1 MNNKEFT
8 KDLLKH
14 PIIKK
19 IFESNLW
26 ESSDIHKVIVE
37 EILEA
42 EATKPTEPAGPTSP
56 DTDTSGV
63 VNDRKEKIKKM
74 RDDIIS
80 SFKEMDLDVEDFDS
94 LEQPSFFRWM
104 YFILNSNGDEDIA
117 NLKINTSDKR
127 AILKVINAKSL
138 SSEIAQINSAMS
150 GELAKII
157 SNSFPDFKFTI
168 EDSENDPSIAKL
180 RAIEHEKDPKG
191 WLKSLIS
198 LATKYKRSL
207 TDDQKKYF
215 IIISRLLLKKYP
227 LKEAPNT
234 IGVEDIISGLSI
246 KDFVEDINDLAYIEN
261 TLEAIIKNARAKD
274 EKNSEEEKD
283 EPKTPEGPD
292 EDKVRKIVEL
302 AKNAVSSETARPFLT
317 AVYVELQKSL
327 GGNVSKTARNSY
339 RKILSAS
346 EGDGL
351 EGAQVEKLI
360 DSLPDFGSFLGADT
374 ELLVKGKMEQ
384 LATKKKEQAPSPV
397 EPEPKRENPKVV
409 DLFNTVLKDQFT
421 REMFSKA
428 IRPVQDYKKEIAQ
441 AMVNILAMEIG
452 DENLVSEG
460 FLDFLSRKNLKNKAD
475 FTGKVKDQ
483 SEQLIREIGRV
494 FKKAGRFSDFIR
506 SIDTLKKVVA
516 SNKFREIFGIIKR
529 EIKKKLSYSDS
540 EDGSVEKE
548 DESESSSFNL
558 YSSEETPAK
567 EEAEEENK
575 SETPAKEEEENKSET
590 PAKEEEE
597 NKSETPAKEEEEN
610 KSETPAKEEAENKSE
625 TPAKEE
631 AEEENKS
638 ETPAKEEAEEENKSE
653 TPAKEE
659 AEEEN
664 KSKTPAKEEE
674 EEENKSKTPAKEEE
688 EEKSENSDEL
698 SREVWADFEDSE
710 EEEIEESLQEA
721 IQNRLKPIIEKM
733 LEGKNG

>member
-42 EATKPTEPAGPTSP
+42 GEPQPTEPAGPTSP

-80 SFKEMDLDVEDFDS
+80 SFKEMDLDVEDFAS
-94 LEQPSFFRWM
+94 LKQPSFFRWM

-117 NLKINTSDKR
+117 SNRPKENDKK
-127 AILKVINAKSL
+127 AIFKVINAKSL

-180 RAIEHEKDPKG
+180 KAIEHEKDPKV

-207 TDDQKKYF
+207 TADQKKYF

-246 KDFVEDINDLAYIEN
+246 KDFVEDIDDLAYIEN

-274 EKNSEEEKD
+274 EASSEEEKD

-317 AVYVELQKSL
+317 AVSVELQKSL

-409 DLFNTVLKDQFT
+409 DLFNTVLKDQIT
-421 REMFSKA
+421 RKMFSKA
-428 IRPVQDYKKEIAQ
+428 IRPVQDYKKEY
-441 AMVNILAMEIG
+441 LRKLG
-452 DENLVSEG
+452 D
-460 FLDFLSRKNLKNKAD
+460 SRISL
-475 FTGKVKDQ
+475 
-483 SEQLIREIGRV
+483 
-494 FKKAGRFSDFIR
+494 
-506 SIDTLKKVVA
+506 
-516 SNKFREIFGIIKR
+516 
-529 EIKKKLSYSDS
+529 
-540 EDGSVEKE
+540 
-548 DESESSSFNL
+548 
-558 YSSEETPAK
+558 
-567 EEAEEENK
+567 
-575 SETPAKEEEENKSET
+575 
-590 PAKEEEE
+590 
-597 NKSETPAKEEEEN
+597 
-610 KSETPAKEEAENKSE
+610 
-625 TPAKEE
+625 
-631 AEEENKS
+631 
-638 ETPAKEEAEEENKSE
+638 
-653 TPAKEE
+653 
-659 AEEEN
+659 
-664 KSKTPAKEEE
+664 
-674 EEENKSKTPAKEEE
+674 
-688 EEKSENSDEL
+688 
-698 SREVWADFEDSE
+698 EV
-710 EEEIEESLQEA
+710 
-721 IQNRLKPIIEKM
+721 
-733 LEGKNG
+733 

>member
-26 ESSDIHKVIVE
+26 ESSDIRKVIVE

-42 EATKPTEPAGPTSP
+42 VATQATEPNPPSS
-56 DTDTSGV
+56 DIDTSDV
-63 VNDRKEKIKKM
+63 MNDRKEKIKKM

-80 SFKEMDLDVEDFDS
+80 SFKEMDLDVEDFAS
-94 LEQPSFFRWM
+94 LKQPSFFRWM

-117 NLKINTSDKR
+117 NLKINSSDKK
-127 AILKVINAKSL
+127 AILKVINTKSL

-180 RAIEHEKDPKG
+180 KAIEHEKDPKG
-191 WLKSLIS
+191 WFKSLIS

-207 TDDQKKYF
+207 TVDQKKYF

-274 EKNSEEEKD
+274 EASSEEEKD

-292 EDKVRKIVEL
+292 KDKVRKIVEL

-409 DLFNTVLKDQFT
+409 DLFNTVLKDQPT
-421 REMFSKA
+421 REMFSKV

-516 SNKFREIFGIIKR
+516 SNKFREIFGIIKSA
-529 EIKKKLSYSDS
+529 IKDELYTNSTPAK
-540 EDGSVEKE
+540 EEAEEEK
-548 DESESSSFNL
+548 DEPKTFETPAKEEAEEEKDEPKTF
-558 YSSEETPAK
+558 ETPAKEEAEEEKDEPKTFETPAKEEAEEEKDEPKTFETPAKEEAEEEKDEPKTFETPAK

-575 SETPAKEEEENKSET
+575 SETPAKEES
-590 PAKEEEE
+590 EEE
-597 NKSETPAKEEEEN
+597 N
-610 KSETPAKEEAENKSE
+610 
-625 TPAKEE
+625 
-631 AEEENKS
+631 
-638 ETPAKEEAEEENKSE
+638 
-653 TPAKEE
+653 
-659 AEEEN
+659 
-664 KSKTPAKEEE
+664 
-674 EEENKSKTPAKEEE
+674 
-688 EEKSENSDEL
+688 KSENSDEL
-698 SREVWADFEDSE
+698 SDEVWADFEESEEEKE
-710 EEEIEESLQEA
+710 EEEIESNLQEA
-721 IQNRLKPIIEKM
+721 IQNRLKPIIAKM

>member
-42 EATKPTEPAGPTSP
+42 GEPQPTEPAGPTSP

-80 SFKEMDLDVEDFDS
+80 SFKEMDLDVEDFAS
-94 LEQPSFFRWM
+94 LKQPSFFRWM
-104 YFILNSNGDEDIA
+104 YFILNSKGDEDIA
-117 NLKINTSDKR
+117 SNRPKENDKK
-127 AILKVINAKSL
+127 AIFKVINAKSL

-180 RAIEHEKDPKG
+180 KAIEHEKDPKG

-207 TDDQKKYF
+207 TVDQKKYY

-246 KDFVEDINDLAYIEN
+246 KDFVEDIDDLAYIEN

-274 EKNSEEEKD
+274 EASSEEEKD

-397 EPEPKRENPKVV
+397 KNQEPKRENPKVV
-409 DLFNTVLKDQFT
+409 DLFNTVLKNQFT

-529 EIKKKLSYSDS
+529 EIKDLLPTNS
-540 EDGSVEKE
+540 
-548 DESESSSFNL
+548 
-558 YSSEETPAK
+558 TPAK
-567 EEAEEENK
+567 EESEEEK
-575 SETPAKEEEENKSET
+575 DEPKTSETPAKEES
-590 PAKEEEE
+590 EEE
-597 NKSETPAKEEEEN
+597 NKSEEVELGTDPGNAD
-610 KSETPAKEEAENKSE
+610 TDG
-625 TPAKEE
+625 
-631 AEEENKS
+631 
-638 ETPAKEEAEEENKSE
+638 
-653 TPAKEE
+653 
-659 AEEEN
+659 
-664 KSKTPAKEEE
+664 
-674 EEENKSKTPAKEEE
+674 
-688 EEKSENSDEL
+688 DEL
-698 SREVWADFEDSE
+698 SGEIWADFEDEDDDEE
-710 EEEIEESLQEA
+710 EEEIEGNLQEA
-721 IQNRLKPIIEKM
+721 IQNRLKPIIAKM